1 MTLENEQKNQTEQS
15 EQKKQKIAIVTGG
28 SKGIGQAICVEL
40 ARCGCYTVINYMSD
54 KNGAEETLTEV
65 EDVGGRGEIYQFDVR
80 DEQAARKVVD
90 DVATRL
96 GSIDILINNAG
107 IVADGL
113 FMMMP
118 AKNWQ
123 SVIDTSLN
131 GFYNMTQPVVEQ
143 MVRKRKGSIVSISSA
158 SSLMVNR
165 GQANYSAAKAGLN
178 AASKVVASEV
188 ARIGIRVNVVAPG
201 LIETDMIAT
210 APKAEIKAMIPMARI
225 GKPEEVAQVVSFLC
239 SDAASYVTGQVLS
252 VNGGMY

>member
-1 MTLENEQKNQTEQS
+1 MTVENEQNKENEQR
-15 EQKKQKIAIVTGG
+15 IAIVTGG

-40 ARCGCYTVINYMSD
+40 ARGGCYTVINYMSD
-54 KNGAEETLTEV
+54 KSGAEETLMQV
-65 EDVGGRGEIYQFDVR
+65 EDVGGCGEIYQFDVR
-80 DEQAARKVVD
+80 DEQVAKTVVD
-90 DVATRL
+90 DVVTRL
-96 GSIDILINNAG
+96 GGIDILINNAG

-113 FMMMP
+113 FMMMT

-131 GFYNMTQPVVEQ
+131 GFYNMTQPAVEQ
-143 MVRKRKGSIVSISSA
+143 MVRRRRGSIVSISSA

-178 AASKVVASEV
+178 AASRVVASEV

-201 LIETDMIAT
+201 LIETDMIAK

-225 GKPEEVAQVVSFLC
+225 GRPEEVAQVVSFLC

>member
-1 MTLENEQKNQTEQS
+1 MTNQNEIPTQET
-15 EQKKQKIAIVTGG
+15 QKIAIVTGG
-28 SKGIGQAICVEL
+28 SKGIGRAICVEL

-54 KNGAEETLTEV
+54 KSGAEQTLALV
-65 EDVGGRGEIYQFDVR
+65 EAVGGHGEIYQFDVR
-80 DEQAARKVVD
+80 DGQAAEKVVED
-90 DVATRL
+90 IATRL

-113 FMMMP
+113 FMMMSS
-118 AKNWQ
+118 KNWQ

-131 GFYNMTQPVVEQ
+131 GFYNMTRPVVEQ
-143 MVRKRKGSIVSISSA
+143 MVRRRKGSIVSISSA

-201 LIETDMIAT
+201 LIETDMIAKV
-210 APKAEIKAMIPMARI
+210 PKAEIKAMIPMARI
-225 GKPEEVAQVVSFLC
+225 GRPEEVAQVVGFLC

-252 VNGGMY
+252 VNGGMF